1 MSNEKKLV
9 GTPTGKKTR
18 VGRTVYKTKDG
29 RNVSEIG
36 VSIPLNK
43 EKTRWLNAP
52 SIYNGKQY
60 NEDQVLKMW
69 EAGKIKKNEWKIIK
83 GTQKDAKEKSQE
95 RSRGLM
101 KRKRGLMKRKR
112 GGYIGVGKA
121 LRGWGI
127 VRKA

>member
-60 NEDQVLKMW
+60 NEDQVLKRW
-69 EAGKIKKNEWKIIK
+69 KEGKIKKNEWTIIK

-95 RSRGLM
+95 RS
-101 KRKRGLMKRKR
+101 RGLMKRKR